1 MNSTSGNTS
10 LKSEC
15 LRKLDDRRRMA
26 QVRRNV
32 RAEKDDQENRPSASE
47 VIKTLAELQLT
58 NKGEGKVL
66 FIQGTKNNWSWRPMC
81 YASQNFRAYYTLQLF
96 NARVNL
102 TTKAI
107 EKAIEEGYV
116 PQRFFKTV
124 KSVASLG
131 CGPGSDLCGV
141 KTFLSEAFPFS
152 SRGKQAQFIGYDLEL
167 GWMHYLHNL
176 GFDFENVEINR
187 TFVTDMKKVDVI
199 LMSFCAKELCCGLSS
214 GKNDETLWKAI
225 SQKAKFVL
233 VVDNEKM
240 SIDFPSEKDQYK
252 QFTLNDILGNKI
264 VVYCYYSADD

>member
-1 MNSTSGNTS
+1 
-10 LKSEC
+10 
-15 LRKLDDRRRMA
+15 MA
-26 QVRRNV
+26 QVRRKV
-32 RAEKDDQENRPSASE
+32 RAVTEEDQGNRPSAAE

-58 NKGEGKVL
+58 NHGEGKVL
-66 FIQGTKNNWSWRPMC
+66 YIQGTKNNWSWRPIC

-96 NARVNL
+96 NARVKL

-107 EKAIEEGYV
+107 EKAIDEGYV

-124 KSVASLG
+124 KTVTSLG

-152 SRGKQAQFIGYDLEL
+152 SRGKQSPQFIGYDVEL
-167 GWMHYLHNL
+167 GWMHYLRNL

-187 TFVTDMKKVDVI
+187 KFVTDMKKVDVM
-199 LMSFCAKELCCGLSS
+199 LMSFCAKELCCGLAS
-214 GKNDETLWKAI
+214 GEKDETLWKAI

-233 VVDNEKM
+233 VIDNEKM
-240 SIDFPSEKDQYK
+240 SIDFPSEKEQYK

-264 VVYCYYSADD
+264 VVYCYYSAADD

>member
-1 MNSTSGNTS
+1 
-10 LKSEC
+10 
-15 LRKLDDRRRMA
+15 MA
-26 QVRRNV
+26 QVFNRRKV
-32 RAEKDDQENRPSASE
+32 RAVTEDQENRPSASE

-58 NKGEGKVL
+58 NPGEGKVL
-66 FIQGTKNNWSWRPMC
+66 YIQGTKNNWSWRPMC

-107 EKAIEEGYV
+107 EKAIEEGHV

-124 KSVASLG
+124 KSIASLG

-152 SRGKQAQFIGYDLEL
+152 SRGKQAPQFIGYDVEL
-167 GWMHYLHNL
+167 GWMHYLHSL

-187 TFVTDMKKVDVI
+187 TFVNDVKEFDVI

-233 VVDNEKM
+233 VIDNEKM
-240 SIDFPSEKDQYK
+240 SNDFPSEKEQYK
-252 QFTLNDILGNKI
+252 QFNLNDILGNKI
-264 VVYCYYSADD
+264 VVFCYYSAADD